1 MPFKWSKQKSVCG
14 TSVVKRENRRSS
26 HCGDFQFWWTVR
38 GSNPRP
44 RRCERR
50 ALPAELTAQIGHF
63 SIKKVAKNGFLRYS
77 ILREKSEKSDEKLE
91 GKNGPVMCVHMDA
104 NEPTGIVCTWI
115 WPFLAVSA
123 NNHFVFKPLV
133 TTIFRVFREPLWY
146 VLWSASEPRW
156 NAPARLVC
164 CLRVDDTS
172 ERGVRQQFSAHS
184 NARGAMLNQG
194 IGRVLPCCGS
204 SRKINSG
211 NKIENLKTGRIIDKL
226 ALLC

>member
-1 MPFKWSKQKSVCG
+1 MVKTEIRLWYFCGQTRKSPW
-14 TSVVKRENRRSS
+14 
-26 HCGDFQFWWTVR
+26 FL
-38 GSNPRP
+38 P
-44 RRCERR
+44 RRFPVLVDPRR
-50 ALPAELTAQIGHF
+50 IELPNL
-63 SIKKVAKNGFLRYS
+63 S
-77 ILREKSEKSDEKLE
+77 
-91 GKNGPVMCVHMDA
+91 DA

-211 NKIENLKTGRIIDKL
+211 NKIKNLKTGRIIDKL

>member
-1 MPFKWSKQKSVCG
+1 MPFKWSKPKPVCG
-14 TSVVKRENRRSS
+14 ISVVKREIAVV
-26 HCGDFQFWWTVR
+26 FT
-38 GSNPRP
+38 
-44 RRCERR
+44 
-50 ALPAELTAQIGHF
+50 TAI
-63 SIKKVAKNGFLRYS
+63 SIFGG
-77 ILREKSEKSDEKLE
+77 LE
-91 GKNGPVMCVHMDA
+91 GDRTLDLCDA